1 MKLDKSKIGLF
12 VFFAVLL
19 AAPYIIAN
27 YDVWSA
33 SANANLDQQTA
44 LERHG
49 FYMEDVTAE
58 WGVDFKHQAPQL
70 DSKLKHI
77 MPQVASVGASVSV
90 VDFNNDSL
98 QDFYVTNSAYGAK
111 NALYKNNGD
120 NSFTDVA
127 DSMGVASLNNK
138 EEGVSM
144 SAVWGDYDNDGY
156 EDLFVTKW
164 GKVALFHNEQGKKFS
179 RVDLGDEFPS
189 WINSNTAVWFDYDQD
204 GLLDLFLGGY
214 FHESID
220 LWNLETTEI
229 MPESFEYAKNG
240 GRKFLFHNLGNGKFE
255 EVSKELGL
263 VSNRWSY
270 AASSTDLNGSGYP
283 DLVIA
288 NDYGVDELFINNE
301 GKEFINAGE
310 RAGIGFAPKSGMNVS
325 FGDVMNR
332 GEQAIYVTNI
342 SEQGVLIQGNNLWVP
357 QRGKNNNIQFQNLAG
372 SLGIE
377 LGGWSYG
384 AQFGDLNLDGNLDL
398 YVANGFVSDEKGT
411 DYWYDFSMVAGG
423 NKSIIADANNWPA
436 MKGRSLSGYQENKI
450 WINDGAGKFREVAD
464 AVGGSLDLDSRSV
477 AMADLNND
485 GRLEVLVA
493 SQKGPLKIYTTNT
506 AEQKNWISFSLKGTK
521 SNASAIGAS
530 VRLFWNNQQ
539 QLQTVQSASGFSSQN
554 QRPLHFGLG
563 QVDKVNKAIVE
574 WPSGQTDTLDSP
586 SINKIH
592 VLTEAAVHE

>member
-1 MKLDKSKIGLF
+1 MKTKKSKIGLF
-12 VFFAVLL
+12 VFFAILL
-19 AAPYIIAN
+19 ATPYIIAN
-27 YDVWSA
+27 YDVWSVD
-33 SANANLDQQTA
+33 SNAAFDQQTA
-44 LERHG
+44 LDRHG
-49 FYMEDVTAE
+49 FYMEDVTEA
-58 WGVDFKHQAPQL
+58 WGVDFKHQAPKL
-70 DSKLKHI
+70 DAKLEHI

-90 VDFNNDSL
+90 VDFNNDGL
-98 QDFYVTNSAYGAK
+98 QDFYVTNSAYETD

-164 GKVALFHNEQGKKFS
+164 GKVTLFHNDQGATFS
-179 RVDLGDEFPS
+179 RVELGDEFPE

-240 GRKFLFHNLGNGKFE
+240 GRKFLFHNLGNGQFE
-255 EVSKELGL
+255 EVSNELGL

-288 NDYGVDELFINNE
+288 NDYGVDELFINNK
-301 GKEFINAGE
+301 GKEFVNAGE
-310 RAGIGFAPKSGMNVS
+310 RAGMGFAPKSGMNVS

-357 QRGKNNNIQFQNLAG
+357 RRGKDQNIHFQNLAG

-384 AQFGDLNLDGNLDL
+384 AQFGDLNLDGYLDL
-398 YVANGFVSDEKGT
+398 YVANGFVSDEEGT

-450 WINDGAGKFREVAD
+450 WLNDGAGKFREVAD
-464 AVGGSLDLDSRSV
+464 AVGGSLNLDSRSV
-477 AMADLNND
+477 ATADLNND

-493 SQKGPLKIYTTNT
+493 TQKGPLKIYSTTT
-506 AEQKNWISFSLKGTK
+506 AEDKNWIAFNLKGTT
-521 SNASAIGAS
+521 SNKSAIGAS
-530 VRLFWNNQQ
+530 VRLFWNNHQQ
-539 QLQTVQSASGFSSQN
+539 VQSVQSASGFSSQN
-554 QRPLHFGLG
+554 QHALHFGLG
-563 QVDKVNKAIVE
+563 KAATVEKAVVE
-574 WPSGQTDTLDSP
+574 WPSGQVDTLKSP
-586 SINKIH
+586 VINKTH
-592 VLTEAAVHE
+592 LLTEAAVHE